1 MATTPAAV
9 EAAEDEK
16 IFTPVYLRANKFCIG
31 ILFAHF
37 ALALALAPFYDTW
50 MIMLAIGAPT
60 ILISALMWRLIP
72 VAALTRITIGIAF
85 QVFTALHIY
94 QMHGLPEM
102 HFFFFTGVTAMIIY
116 QDIGALIPGTV
127 LIVLQHIVFALLS
140 NVGYRI
146 YFFQEGRVGVL
157 KLAFHFGI
165 ASVQVLMAGYAMYY
179 LRGRTLAAYH
189 EAANARRRRQSL
201 ATVLSEVQ
209 KAVRELAS
217 SSREVQNSSES
228 LSQRAKDEVES
239 VQRTAASLQEM
250 SAAMEQTAE
259 NSRLARALS
268 ETASGLARNGSESMG
283 QSATA
288 MAELEIASN
297 KVSGLV
303 DTLNEIAFQTNVLS
317 VNAAI
322 EAAIAGEHGRS
333 FAVVSTEV
341 RQLAG
346 KSADAARDARTLIE
360 ESFLKIRDSAKSVS
374 RSSELLTD
382 LAGNSRKVS
391 LTITEISDA
400 SREQASAIQE
410 ISRAIGVLDQGAMEI
425 TAQTGT
431 MLATSKSLA
440 LIAGKLGE
448 LVTEAAL
455 D

>member
-1 MATTPAAV
+1 M
-9 EAAEDEK
+9 
-16 IFTPVYLRANKFCIG
+16 
-31 ILFAHF
+31 
-37 ALALALAPFYDTW
+37 
-50 MIMLAIGAPT
+50 
-60 ILISALMWRLIP
+60 
-72 VAALTRITIGIAF
+72 
-85 QVFTALHIY
+85 
-94 QMHGLPEM
+94 
-102 HFFFFTGVTAMIIY
+102 
-116 QDIGALIPGTV
+116 
-127 LIVLQHIVFALLS
+127 
-140 NVGYRI
+140 
-146 YFFQEGRVGVL
+146 
-157 KLAFHFGI
+157 
-165 ASVQVLMAGYAMYY
+165 
-179 LRGRTLAAYH
+179 
-189 EAANARRRRQSL
+189 
-201 ATVLSEVQ
+201 
-209 KAVRELAS
+209 
-217 SSREVQNSSES
+217 
-228 LSQRAKDEVES
+228 
-239 VQRTAASLQEM
+239 QEM